1 MKKELFGFFTAMGLC
16 AAAGPASA
24 TVFYIDEFTVTE
36 NGVTYWN
43 DTFTNGI
50 APKDQDIE
58 SPAAVDVNKY
68 DRAYLTRPYDYLPGP
83 ETGGKLVGNL
93 RVRHDNHFSQG
104 NTNIWPAQSW
114 PFLLLQAER

>member
-43 DTFTNGI
+43 DTFNTGI
-50 APKDQDIE
+50 APKDPAIKTTP
-58 SPAAVDVNKY
+58 PAAVN
-68 DRAYLTRPYDYLPGP
+68 
-83 ETGGKLVGNL
+83 
-93 RVRHDNHFSQG
+93 Q
-104 NTNIWPAQSW
+104 
-114 PFLLLQAER
+114 